1 MRKTIIMG
9 AVVATAL
16 ALLGNT
22 ALAAGTSKR
31 LHFDTCSTS
40 DSIGWARG
48 SDSPLDGNHQ
58 ALLATVGSDH
68 GANPPYNC
76 AEAYSLGSGI
86 EGLPV
91 ADVKNLSFDFLTADA
106 VGHGGVP
113 RISVVMRDT
122 NGTGALHF
130 AYLGAGS
137 EPTYCGQQIGTSD
150 WSRADFTGRTT
161 AGCTLYDE
169 NGTPY
174 TSNGV
179 LSAWGV
185 FAAAHSDY
193 QVVLATDSVF
203 GGGPGAGAFLV
214 MDEAGTYHADR
225 LAIQNHMWIRN
236 LPQYIKNC
244 PSETSC

>member
-31 LHFDTCSTS
+31 LRYDTCTSS

-48 SDSPLDGNHQ
+48 TDSPLDGNHQ
-58 ALLATVGSDH
+58 ALLAVVSSG
-68 GANPPYNC
+68 GC
-76 AEAYSLGSGI
+76 AEAFSLGSGI
-86 EGLPV
+86 EGKNV

-106 VGHGGVP
+106 VGHGGLP

-137 EPTYCGQQIGTSD
+137 EPTYCGAQIGTSD

-174 TSNGV
+174 TSTGV

-244 PSETSC
+244 PSESSC

>member
-1 MRKTIIMG
+1 MRKFILIG
-9 AVVATAL
+9 AVVATTL
-16 ALLGNT
+16 ALFGST
-22 ALAAGTSKR
+22 ASAAGTSKR
-31 LHFDTCSTS
+31 LQYDTCTNS

-48 SDSPLDGNHQ
+48 NDSPRDGNHQ
-58 ALLATVGSDH
+58 ALLALVSSG
-68 GANPPYNC
+68 GC
-76 AEAYSLGSGI
+76 AEAFSLGSGI
-86 EGLPV
+86 EGKNV

-106 VGHGGVP
+106 VGHGGLP
-113 RISVVMRDT
+113 RISVILRDT
-122 NGTGALHF
+122 NGTGALHI

-137 EPTYCGQQIGTSD
+137 EPTYCQEQIGTSD

-161 AGCTLYDE
+161 AGCSLYD
-169 NGTPY
+169 GIAY

-185 FAAAHSDY
+185 YAAAHPDY
-193 QVVLATDSVF
+193 QVVLASDPVF

-236 LPQYIKNC
+236 LPQYIQNC
-244 PSETSC
+244 PAESSC